1 MKIDKEKCIACKNC
15 YPYCPD
21 NAILIKDG
29 YLEID
34 EDLCF
39 ECGTCL
45 RVEVCPTDAIYEPDY
60 VYEFPRSVRKFF
72 SDPSTNHA
80 ETNMPGR
87 GTEEVKTNDVTNRTK
102 KGFLGIGLEIGRP
115 LVGTRLS
122 EVEKVTKMLAEN
134 GFNSFEEC
142 NPVIG
147 LMKDTNTGELKEEVL
162 NERLLSAII
171 EFDIVEADL
180 KKCLDLINKI
190 AEDID
195 TVITIDL
202 ISCYD
207 PGMELRIDEV
217 VQESNFS
224 IKPNAK
230 VNIGVGRPN

>member
-1 MKIDKEKCIACKNC
+1 MLIDKEKCIGCKNC

-21 NAILIKDG
+21 EAIIIKEG
-29 YLEID
+29 YLKID

-45 RVEVCPTDAIYEPDY
+45 RVEVCPVDAIYEPEY

-102 KGFLGIGLEIGRP
+102 KGYLGIGLEIGRP
-115 LVGTRLS
+115 LVGTRLR
-122 EVEKVTKMLAEN
+122 EVEKVTKKLAEN

-147 LMKDTNTGELKEEVL
+147 LMKDKSTGKLKEEVL

-171 EFDIVEADL
+171 EFDIVEDDL
-180 KKCLDLINKI
+180 KRCLELINEISKEI
-190 AEDID
+190 N